1 MRQHEK
7 IWQKAFCNSWSH
19 SCWFCNFLLQ
29 LYEFHNWKEHL
40 LNSQNANFWTRM
52 QKLEGF
58 VLEWKNFAVQKPF
71 PLLITTEESCWHV
84 IIEDRRRSGKILERI
99 EHCFKTCKVTRAC
112 FKLIGFEN
120 HWNRTAGQSM
130 FFPVQILLLLFL
142 QPKFI
147 IFIHLLNQFL
157 LSYQCVFEK
166 YSTIFF
172 LWRSSVQGPTSHPS
186 ACHLNRDLG
195 APFIYL
201 LLRKVPLSHTLRTL
215 NPFS

>member
-1 MRQHEK
+1 MP
-7 IWQKAFCNSWSH
+7 
-19 SCWFCNFLLQ
+19 
-29 LYEFHNWKEHL
+29 Y
-40 LNSQNANFWTRM
+40 RM

-99 EHCFKTCKVTRAC
+99 EHCLKTCKVTRAC

-142 QPKFI
+142 QPKFT
-147 IFIHLLNQFL
+147 IFIHLLKQFP

-172 LWRSSVQGPTSHPS
+172 FFYGEAQSKVQPLTLLHAIWTERFRCPF
-186 ACHLNRDLG
+186 HI
-195 APFIYL
+195 PFIEKGTPFTHL
-201 LLRKVPLSHTLRTL
+201 KNTESFFLTLWMK
-215 NPFS
+215 